1 MRADR
6 PSIHIDETRLLVIEV
21 RKGSIV
27 LELLPALAPIV
38 ATVEYANTVID
49 FVKHMASGLDKLR
62 QPKGRLEDPTTQQL
76 KNMGEVVQSVAKDSN
91 GSLTIAAKYS
101 NGDVVQEYVVRQ
113 TDARNISQNA
123 SAQLKEIS
131 DKGSHAMYKV
141 LMHLHQS
148 SVEDL
153 KVGKRTSEK
162 GIVEAV
168 DMTPRALIYA
178 SDLAG
183 QQIKEVILEPGGNP
197 YQKAFVIDMDVETV
211 NGRPRAYRVLEVHQ
225 VLDLD
230 EDEA

>member
-1 MRADR
+1 
-6 PSIHIDETRLLVIEV
+6 
-21 RKGSIV
+21 
-27 LELLPALAPIV
+27 
-38 ATVEYANTVID
+38 
-49 FVKHMASGLDKLR
+49 
-62 QPKGRLEDPTTQQL
+62 
-76 KNMGEVVQSVAKDSN
+76 
-91 GSLTIAAKYS
+91 
-101 NGDVVQEYVVRQ
+101 
-113 TDARNISQNA
+113 
-123 SAQLKEIS
+123 
-131 DKGSHAMYKV
+131 
-141 LMHLHQS
+141 MHLHQS